1 MLRYDIIKRIKKGG
15 ISLKKNDEIEL
26 EIIDNGINL
35 EGIAKEDNKVIFV
48 PGAIK
53 GERVLAKIIKENSS
67 YCIGKIENIIK
78 RSEDR
83 QEPFCSVYKRCGGC
97 SGQHISYKRQL
108 EIKKDIVKNTLDKQ
122 KVEYKSLDNV
132 VGMGIP
138 LNYRNKAQYPV
149 RKTVDGKSKIGFYAK
164 RSHVVVENEE
174 CLIQNEEIDKLSKE
188 IFKLL
193 LLKGFSGYDEQTGNG
208 DIRHILIRRG
218 YHTSEIMVVI
228 VINNKDIFEDVRM
241 EEIVNILKENDL
253 IKTIVLNLNLS
264 KTNEI
269 LGKDEKIIYGNGYI
283 TDYIGKYRYYISS
296 KSFFQVNT
304 IQAEVLYNILK
315 EKLKLKGN
323 EILFDLY
330 SGVGSIGIFLS
341 DSVKQVYGIE
351 IEKQAVKMA
360 NMNLTLNHVSNAE
373 YIAGS
378 VEDKI
383 VEFEKRNIKP
393 DIIVV
398 DPPRKGL
405 DLESI
410 EYIIKFRPKKIGYV
424 SCNPA
429 TFARDL
435 KLLSQYYETNVI
447 TPVDLFPN
455 SEHIECV
462 TVLNLK

>member
-1 MLRYDIIKRIKKGG
+1 M
-15 ISLKKNDEIEL
+15 KKNDEIEL

-67 YCIGKIENIIK
+67 YCIGKIESIIK

-253 IKTIVLNLNLS
+253 IKTIVLNLNSS

-304 IQAEVLYNILK
+304 VQAEVLYNILK
-315 EKLKLKGN
+315 EKLKLKGD

-462 TVLNLK
+462 TVLNFK

>member
-1 MLRYDIIKRIKKGG
+1 M
-15 ISLKKNDEIEL
+15 KKNDEIEL

-383 VEFEKRNIKP
+383 VECEKRNIKP

>member
-1 MLRYDIIKRIKKGG
+1 M
-15 ISLKKNDEIEL
+15 KKNDEIEL
-26 EIIDNGINL
+26 DIIDNGINL
-35 EGIAKEDNKVIFV
+35 EGIAREDNKVIFV

-53 GERVLAKIIKENSS
+53 GEKVLVKIIKENSS

-78 RSEDR
+78 KSKDR

-97 SGQHISYKRQL
+97 SGQHISYQRQL
-108 EIKKDIVKNTLDKQ
+108 EIKREIVKNTLSKQ

-132 VGMGIP
+132 IGMGIP

-164 RSHVVVENEE
+164 RSHVIVENEE

-188 IFKLL
+188 IFKIL

-228 VINNKDIFEDVRM
+228 VVNNKDIFEDVRM
-241 EEIVNILKENDL
+241 EEIVNILKDNDS
-253 IKTIVLNLNLS
+253 IKTIVLNLNSS

-269 LGKDEKIIYGNGYI
+269 LGKEEKIIYGNGYI

-304 IQAEVLYNILK
+304 VQAEVLYNVLK
-315 EKLKLKGN
+315 EKLNLKGN
-323 EILFDLY
+323 EVLFDLY

-341 DSVKQVYGIE
+341 DSVKLVYGIE
-351 IEKQAVKMA
+351 IENQAVEMA
-360 NMNLTLNHVSNAE
+360 NMNLKLNDINNAE

-383 VEFEKRNIKP
+383 VEFENRNIKP
-393 DIIVV
+393 DVIVV

-410 EYIIKFRPKKIGYV
+410 DYIIKFRPKKIGYV

-435 KLLSQYYETNVI
+435 KLLSQYYAVDTI

>member
-1 MLRYDIIKRIKKGG
+1 M
-15 ISLKKNDEIEL
+15 KKNDEIEL

-253 IKTIVLNLNLS
+253 IKTIVLNLNSS

>member
-1 MLRYDIIKRIKKGG
+1 M
-15 ISLKKNDEIEL
+15 KKNDEIEL
-26 EIIDNGINL
+26 DIIDNGINL
-35 EGIAKEDNKVIFV
+35 EGIAREDNKVIFV

-53 GERVLAKIIKENSS
+53 GEKVLVKIIKENSS

-78 RSEDR
+78 KSKDR

-97 SGQHISYKRQL
+97 SGQHISYQRQL
-108 EIKKDIVKNTLDKQ
+108 EIKREIVKNTLSKQ

-132 VGMGIP
+132 IGMGIP

-164 RSHVVVENEE
+164 RSHVIVENEE

-188 IFKLL
+188 IFKIL

-228 VINNKDIFEDVRM
+228 VVNNKDIFEDVRM
-241 EEIVNILKENDL
+241 EEIVNILKDNDS
-253 IKTIVLNLNLS
+253 IKTIVLNLNSS

-269 LGKDEKIIYGNGYI
+269 LGKEEKIIYGNGYI
-283 TDYIGKYRYYISS
+283 TDYIGNYRYYISS

-304 IQAEVLYNILK
+304 VQAEVLYNVLK
-315 EKLKLKGN
+315 EKLNLKGN
-323 EILFDLY
+323 EVLFDLY

-341 DSVKQVYGIE
+341 DSVKLVYGIE
-351 IEKQAVKMA
+351 IENQAVEMA
-360 NMNLTLNHVSNAE
+360 NMNLKLNDINNAE

-383 VEFEKRNIKP
+383 VEFENRNIKP
-393 DIIVV
+393 DVIVV

-410 EYIIKFRPKKIGYV
+410 DYIIKFRPKKIGYV

-435 KLLSQYYETNVI
+435 KLLSQYYAVDTI

>member
-1 MLRYDIIKRIKKGG
+1 M
-15 ISLKKNDEIEL
+15 KKNDEIEL

>member
-1 MLRYDIIKRIKKGG
+1 M
-15 ISLKKNDEIEL
+15 KKNDEIEL

-67 YCIGKIENIIK
+67 YCIGKIESIIK

-253 IKTIVLNLNLS
+253 IKTIVLNLNSS

-383 VEFEKRNIKP
+383 VEFEKRNIKTN
-393 DIIVV
+393 IIVV